1 MNKQD
6 TNGIVIG
13 IVSSLED
20 ELGLG
25 RVKVTYPHLGGS
37 ESNWARVASVM
48 AGAQRG
54 VFFRPE
60 KGDEV
65 LVAHEHGDP
74 RRPYILGA
82 LWSQSDLPPADD
94 GKKEQNNWRFIR
106 SRSGHVVLLDDTPGK
121 ERIALI
127 DKDDKRQIIIDS
139 AGGGK
144 IQVICQSG
152 DVEVQAPSGQ
162 VTIEAQ
168 NITVRADQTL
178 TLEANG
184 TVSIQGKTAVN
195 IN

>member
-1 MNKQD
+1 MSKQN

-37 ESNWARVASVM
+37 ESAWARLASMM
-48 AGAQRG
+48 AGGQRG
-54 VFFRPE
+54 AFFRPE

-65 LVAHEHGDP
+65 LVGFEHGDP

-82 LWSQSDLPPADD
+82 LWSQADPPPPDD
-94 GKKEQNNWRFIR
+94 GKKAQNNWRFIR

-127 DKDDKRQIIIDS
+127 DKDGQRQIIIDS
-139 AGGGK
+139 ANGGK

-152 DVEVQAPSGQ
+152 NVEVQAPSGQ
-162 VTIEAQ
+162 VTIKAPT
-168 NITVRADQTL
+168 ITVSADTSL
-178 TLEANG
+178 TLESKG
-184 TVSIQGKTAVN
+184 TVTIQGQAVN